1 MKLTRSDLWSLEEYA
16 SRRQA
21 FRAEVIAHKKLRNI
35 ALGPHATLYFEDRLT
50 MHYQIQE
57 MLRVERIFEAAEI
70 EEELESYNPLIP
82 DGSNWKATLMIEYG
96 NVEER
101 KVALASMGGIEQ
113 TVWVRVGESGE
124 KVFAY
129 TNEDMERTRN
139 EKAAA
144 VHFMRFEL
152 SEGDVAGLKSGESL
166 FMGIDHGS
174 LPGTYEVSADQR
186 TALIADLA

>member
-16 SRRQA
+16 PRRQA

-70 EEELESYNPLIP
+70 EEELASYNPLIP
-82 DGSNWKATLMIEYG
+82 DGSNWKATFMIEYA

-101 KVALASMGGIEQ
+101 KAALATMGGIEQ

-129 TNEDMERTRN
+129 TNEDMERTRD

-144 VHFMRFEL
+144 LHFMRFEL
-152 SEGDVAGLKSGESL
+152 SEGDVASLKSGEPL
-166 FMGIDHGS
+166 FMGIDHKS
-174 LPGTYEVSADQR
+174 LLGKYEVAADQR
-186 TALIADLA
+186 TALLADLT